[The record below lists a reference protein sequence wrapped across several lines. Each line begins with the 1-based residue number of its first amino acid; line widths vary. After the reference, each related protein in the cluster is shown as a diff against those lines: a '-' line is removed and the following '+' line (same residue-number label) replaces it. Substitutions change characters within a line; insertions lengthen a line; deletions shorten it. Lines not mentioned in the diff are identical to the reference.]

1 MARPRTALR
10 PRTGLLRRL
19 SSFLGALLVLHA
31 PALATWSIVVLNHK
45 TGEVCVA
52 TATCIPDFQ
61 IRRYVPVIRVGLGA
75 GAAQSWV
82 DSQAYN
88 RGLIWD
94 ALEEG
99 ATPDRVLQ
107 RLLTVGDSPQDR
119 QYGIVAFTG
128 EARTFSGTNCGA
140 AVANL
145 TGEVGD
151 LSYAIQ
157 GNLLVGWLP
166 VLDAETALLNTPGDL
181 ATKVMAAMQAARFAG
196 GDGRCSC
203 SPNAPTSCGEP
214 PASFVHSSHCATM
227 VIARMGD
234 IDGVCNIGSGCANG
248 TYYMRRNWEGG
259 VNDIDAVEGLQERW
273 DVWRANLQG
282 RPDAILSEVAP
293 KDQRLPADG
302 LSTTLVT
309 VRMVDVEGV
318 PLVTGGATV
327 TLEPRHEGADPAVPG
342 PVTDHGDGTYTFEL
356 TSTGTPGT
364 GEWGIRV
371 DDGIKPVLLWPPL
384 SLEVDPPA
392 ELHCGRDSL
401 GAAEGGAAALR
412 LQRPVAD
419 AGRGYQLLVSAAGT
433 TPGTTVGGVLVPLN
447 ADRAFGF
454 ALAGQL
460 RTTVG
465 EGFLGSLDATGRAE
479 AAFHLD
485 PQWAWTFI
493 GETFHF
499 AALLADQGQG
509 LEVVGPVGFTVEP

>member
-1 MARPRTALR
+1 MPSLPNA
-10 PRTGLLRRL
+10 LLRRL
-19 SSFLGALLVLHA
+19 TTFLGALLVLHA

-52 TATCIPDFQ
+52 TATCIPNFQ
-61 IRRYVPVIRVGLGA
+61 IRRYVPVVRVGLGGA
-75 GAAQSWV
+75 AAQSWV

-99 ATPDRVLQ
+99 AEPDRILE
-107 RLLTVGDSPQDR
+107 RLITVGDAPQDR

-128 EARTFSGTNCGA
+128 EARTFSGSNCGP
-140 AVANL
+140 AVANV

-166 VLDAETALLNTPGDL
+166 VLDAEAALLDTPGDL

-203 SPNAPTSCGEP
+203 SNNNPTGCGEP

-234 IDGVCNIGSGCANG
+234 VDGVCNIGSGCANG
-248 TYYMRRNWEGG
+248 TYYMRRNWDGD
-259 VNDIDAVEGLQERW
+259 VNDVDAIEGLQERW

-282 RPDAILSEVAP
+282 RPDAILSEVEP
-293 KDQRLPADG
+293 VDQRLPADG
-302 LSTTLVT
+302 LSSTTVT
-309 VRMVDVEGV
+309 VRMVDVEGA

-327 TLEPRHEGADPAVPG
+327 TLETRHEGPDPAVAG
-342 PVTDHGDGTYTFEL
+342 PVTDNGDGTYTFTL
-356 TSTGTPGT
+356 TATAVAGT

-384 SLEVDPPA
+384 SLEVDQPT
-392 ELHCGRDSL
+392 ELHCGRDALS
-401 GAAEGGAAALR
+401 AATGGPAALR

-419 AGRGYQLLVSAAGT
+419 AGRGYQVLVSAAGT
-433 TPGTTVGGVLVPLN
+433 SPGTLVGGVLVPLN

-465 EGFLGSLDATGRAE
+465 QDFIGSLDGAGRAE

-485 PQWAWTFI
+485 PQWAWTFV

-499 AALLADQGQG
+499 AALLSDQGQG
-509 LEVVGPVGFTVEP
+509 LDVVGPVGFTVLP